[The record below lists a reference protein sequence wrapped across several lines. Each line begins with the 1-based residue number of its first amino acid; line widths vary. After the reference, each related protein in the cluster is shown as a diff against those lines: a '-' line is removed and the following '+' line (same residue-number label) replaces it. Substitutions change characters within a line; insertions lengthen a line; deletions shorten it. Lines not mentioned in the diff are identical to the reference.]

1 MRKLLLGTCAAA
13 ALLCSQQSL
22 AAPVLGAQ
30 LYYTGGDVSVEV
42 LAPTASYTSTL
53 SLYLVGTDVAS
64 FGTNHDVGLVTTV
77 DPMSLGYAVGDELLF
92 GIYVWD
98 TGHTFY
104 LGDGSRNIDG
114 LAHGVVDDL
123 GGNNYYVGFE
133 DLLGGGDFDYDDHRF
148 LFSGGLR
155 TDVPAPASLGLLGLG
170 MLGFAAARRR
180 QK

>member
-1 MRKLLLGTCAAA
+1 MADSR
-13 ALLCSQQSL
+13 
-22 AAPVLGAQ
+22 
-30 LYYTGGDVSVEV
+30 YGGDTMAERRVS
-42 LAPTASYTSTL
+42 
-53 SLYLVGTDVAS
+53 DD
-64 FGTNHDVGLVTTV
+64 FR
-77 DPMSLGYAVGDELLF
+77 
-92 GIYVWD
+92 I
-98 TGHTFY
+98 
-104 LGDGSRNIDG
+104 GDGLDEDGCRG

-155 TDVPAPASLGLLGLG
+155 TDVPAPASVGLLGLG